1 MDTLEELLCAGTS
14 GNNNNNNNN
23 GGSIR
28 DWGAL
33 NPHHQLM
40 NTLSSK
46 NDPHKTIYDLIKND
60 ASKPGGAC
68 IYDLANKS
76 DTGPSKSQTIYE
88 LMKNDPQKSSI
99 LYEVIKNESQAKTNL
114 LYEGQTVLSSNAAN
128 LITTSLLKDGGKQS
142 NNVDGSADSTTP
154 PPQGTINVP
163 DKRNPLNSIRGKFK
177 KKFYPNCCPM
187 ATIKKS

>member
-14 GNNNNNNNN
+14 GNNNN

-33 NPHHQLM
+33 NPHHHPLM
-40 NTLSSK
+40 NTLTKS
-46 NDPHKTIYDLIKND
+46 DPHKTIYDLIKND

-68 IYDLANKS
+68 IYDLANKT
-76 DTGPSKSQTIYE
+76 DTGTSKSQTIYE

-99 LYEVIKNESQAKTNL
+99 LYEVIKNEAQSKTNL

-128 LITTSLLKDGGKQS
+128 LITTSLMKDGGKQS
-142 NNVDGSADSTTP
+142 GNVDGSADSTTP
-154 PPQGTINVP
+154 PPQGAINVP
-163 DKRNPLNSIRGKFK
+163 DKRNPLNSIRGISFLFK
-177 KKFYPNCCPM
+177 HFFFFCFV
-187 ATIKKS
+187 